1 MNVCGGNW
9 DVTKYRTTLRVT
21 AASILLS
28 LTAPTAAHDPRAPAI
43 AATPAAPAEVIEAGT
58 PTATVI
64 AFHAALTRGD
74 TAEALSLLA
83 EDALIFESG
92 SVERSRAEYGSHH
105 LAADAEF
112 SAAVRRT
119 LVDRS
124 VVHQGDVAWVM
135 TIETVAG
142 TFRGRAI
149 NSRSLETMA
158 LRRVDGVWRIVHIH
172 WSSANLPVGQ

>member
-1 MNVCGGNW
+1 
-9 DVTKYRTTLRVT
+9 VTKYRTRLTMAVAL
-21 AASILLS
+21 ILLS
-28 LTAPTAAHDPRAPAI
+28 LAAPTAAHDPHP
-43 AATPAAPAEVIEAGT
+43 PAAPAASATPADTVEAGT

-74 TAEALSLLA
+74 TAAALSLLA
-83 EDALIFESG
+83 EDVLIFESG
-92 SVERSRAEYGSHH
+92 SVERSRAEYASYH

-124 VVHQGDVAWVM
+124 VTQQGDVAWVT
-135 TIETVAG
+135 TIETTTG

-149 NSRSLETMA
+149 NSRSLETTA
-158 LRRVDGVWRIVHIH
+158 LRHVDGTWRIVHIH
-172 WSSANLPVGQ
+172 WSSANLPSG

>member
-1 MNVCGGNW
+1 MNV
-9 DVTKYRTTLRVT
+9 TKFATTLQMT

-28 LTAPTAAHDPRAPAI
+28 AAVPTTAHDTHP
-43 AATPAAPAEVIEAGT
+43 PAAPAEPAAPADIVEPGT

-74 TAEALSLLA
+74 TAAALSLLA

-92 SVERSRAEYGSHH
+92 SVERSRAEYASHH

-124 VVHQGDVAWVM
+124 VMQQGEVAWVT
-135 TIETVAG
+135 TIETVTGA
-142 TFRGRAI
+142 FRGRPI
-149 NSRSLETMA
+149 NSRSLETIA
-158 LRRVDGVWRIVHIH
+158 LRRIDGVWRIVHIH
-172 WSSANLPVGQ
+172 WSSAILSAG